1 MSSELPFLLR
11 RRRGLKRLT
20 LRVGKGGKVTVSA
33 PPRLSLSFIENFVKD
48 HDDWIESSK
57 LKIQQREDSDTKEKI
72 KFPSFESSK
81 ARAKKLLLER
91 VRYWSKW
98 YGVSFERVSIKR
110 ASTRWG
116 SCSTKGNINLQYKL
130 FFLPE
135 EFREYVVV
143 HEVCHLL
150 HMNHSHAFWKEVERS
165 VPNWRIIKRKM
176 KQFSLS

>member
-1 MSSELPFLLR
+1 MQLQIR

-20 LRVGKGGKVTVSA
+20 LRVGKGGAVTVSA
-33 PPRLSLSFIENFVKD
+33 PMRVSESFIEKFV
-48 HDDWIESSK
+48 HQHEQWILQAK
-57 LKIQQREDSDTKEKI
+57 AKIQEREKSETEKI